1 MKTAL
6 SSLSLV
12 RGLRGLFALTFFAH
26 LVLLTPASGRAQG
39 ASDADLERAAMR
51 EGRLR
56 IAVFPAFTRLA
67 EAFEK
72 KYGIKIEGSYVG
84 EPDIV
89 RRVSTES
96 EGGIFQTDLFSAS
109 PGPGGSQL
117 NKWAMPY
124 TPKGFE
130 KVAHVKEAL
139 PAGWHHIPLVNQ
151 VVGVIYNKDLVPPHE
166 VPKSIYD
173 LLKPE
178 FKGRIISR
186 TPWLGSNYIV
196 HILSYFTWFNRD
208 MANWRDYWTRFRGNV
223 GRYEAGWPTLHFAVG
238 LKEYPL
244 GVFTVNYMATQF
256 GGTYPGLA
264 YSTFKEGGIW
274 WPTTTA
280 IHKNAPHPN
289 AAKLFVNFLVSDE
302 GQRLF
307 ADGGNIPANKDVP
320 PKPEIN
326 KALEGVK
333 LLNGDLQTILVRE
346 TTEKDA
352 EWKARIQK
360 IYQ

>member
-12 RGLRGLFALTFFAH
+12 RGFWRLFALTFFAH

-39 ASDADLERAAMR
+39 ASDADLERAAIR

-186 TPWLGSNYIV
+186 TPWLSSILRRRLEATRSANTPGSV
-196 HILSYFTWFNRD
+196 TLSVTITISGGRFF
-208 MANWRDYWTRFRGNV
+208 RFRICSIFSLTLRIKASTSMDDSGSV
-223 GRYEAGWPTLHFAVG
+223 G
-238 LKEYPL
+238 
-244 GVFTVNYMATQF
+244 
-256 GGTYPGLA
+256 
-264 YSTFKEGGIW
+264 STTFWIL
-274 WPTTTA
+274 TS
-280 IHKNAPHPN
+280 KNGRS
-289 AAKLFVNFLVSDE
+289 L
-302 GQRLF
+302 R
-307 ADGGNIPANKDVP
+307 
-320 PKPEIN
+320 
-326 KALEGVK
+326 
-333 LLNGDLQTILVRE
+333 
-346 TTEKDA
+346 
-352 EWKARIQK
+352 
-360 IYQ
+360 